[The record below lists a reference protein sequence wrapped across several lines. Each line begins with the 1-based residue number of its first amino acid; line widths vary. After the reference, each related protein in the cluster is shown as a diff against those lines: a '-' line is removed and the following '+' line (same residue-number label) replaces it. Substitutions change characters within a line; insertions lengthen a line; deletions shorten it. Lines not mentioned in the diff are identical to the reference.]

1 MPTYTINRTVKPMI
15 VVWKRGQES
24 LLPLWK
30 LLQNE
35 QKPVG
40 RLLVCVLAVLF
51 PPFHFR
57 RKNP

>member
-1 MPTYTINRTVKPMI
+1 MI

-40 RLLVCVLAVLF
+40 RLLVRVLAVLF